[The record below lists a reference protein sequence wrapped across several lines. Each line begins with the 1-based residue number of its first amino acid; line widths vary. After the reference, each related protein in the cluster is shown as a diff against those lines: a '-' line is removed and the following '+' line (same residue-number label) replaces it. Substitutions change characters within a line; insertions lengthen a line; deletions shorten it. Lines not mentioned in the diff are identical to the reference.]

1 MAKEIKKPK
10 VYVIAGPNGAGK
22 TTFVKEF
29 LPNFADC
36 INFINADLIAAGIS
50 PFSPESASVKA
61 GRIMIEQMREYA
73 QANKDFAFET
83 TMSGRSHSVFIKE
96 MRSKGYEVHL
106 IFLWLKNVDLALKR
120 ISDRVKSGGHNVPED
135 VVRRRFSR
143 GIKNFISIYAKL
155 SDSWTLFDNSYSQ
168 PILIAKEDNRKM
180 TISERELFER
190 IRKGMEE
197 A

>member
-1 MAKEIKKPK
+1 MFMARKMKKPK
-10 VYVIAGPNGAGK
+10 VYVIAGPNDAGK
-22 TTFVKEF
+22 TTFDKEF

-96 MRSKGYEVHL
+96 IRSKGHEVHM
-106 IFLWLKNVDLALKR
+106 IIPLAQ
-120 ISDRVKSGGHNVPED
+120 EC
-135 VVRRRFSR
+135 
-143 GIKNFISIYAKL
+143 
-155 SDSWTLFDNSYSQ
+155 
-168 PILIAKEDNRKM
+168 
-180 TISERELFER
+180 
-190 IRKGMEE
+190 
-197 A
+197 